1 MQQQPQQQFYK
12 INIASRAYDKWNI
25 YEQNTFIQ
33 SSLAGVSPS
42 EHKLFSDDVFTYDE
56 TNSAVT
62 LVHSSVRSNQ
72 YLPAVL
78 IISDNKTYGRKKE
91 NNKLLYKCVPDDSR
105 IPAFLIPYEIKHVG
119 FSKIFANLYV
129 TIQFVSWDKTQTHPH
144 GVITQTI
151 GSVEVLDNF
160 YEYQLYCKSLNH
172 SIQKFN
178 KQTYASLS
186 KEDNNNESII
196 RNVCDKYNVPD
207 CAKSTHIFTIDPPNS
222 TDFDDGF
229 SIQRDTTDPEKC
241 VLSIYISN
249 VPILLDSLN
258 LWSVFSQRIS
268 TIYLPDKKRPMLPT
282 VLSDGLCS
290 LQENKERIAFAM
302 ILTVLSDG
310 TIEHVDFANYK
321 ITAAKNYAY
330 ESRELKDDP
339 HYTLLMSCA
348 QKIAQKHKYM
358 SLLRNSHDVVAY
370 LMILM
375 NHMCATHMMPFNN
388 GIFRTVTMTLTPK
401 SSNLSEAKEETE
413 KEEVAVKEKEKD
425 LSEEFLPIEVNNFIK
440 IWKGSCGQYASIA
453 SAHSLLELD
462 AYIHITSPIRRL
474 VDILN
479 MIMFQ
484 QNRKMTCLGDQAT
497 AFCASW
503 SLKLDYINTTMRAIR
518 KVQSDC
524 TFLSLCSTDTE
535 LLQKEYVG
543 YCFDKICRNDGLFQY
558 NVYLTELKLAYR
570 ITTRENMLNYEK
582 RQYKLF
588 MFNNEDNFK
597 KKIRLQLLAV

>member
-1 MQQQPQQQFYK
+1 MQTSSHQQQFYK

-33 SSLAGVSPS
+33 STLTGVSPS

-56 TNSAVT
+56 TSAAAVT

-105 IPAFLIPYEIKHVG
+105 IPAFLVPYEIKHVG

-129 TIQFVSWDKTQTHPH
+129 TIQFVSWSQTQTHPH

-151 GSVEVLDNF
+151 GSVEELDNF

-178 KQTYASLS
+178 KQTHASLS
-186 KEDNNNESII
+186 AFSSDNNNESII

-207 CAKSTHIFTIDPPNS
+207 CPKTTHIFTIDPPNS

-229 SIQRDTTDPEKC
+229 SIQRDTTDPEKEKC

-290 LQENKERIAFAM
+290 LQENKERVAFTM
-302 ILTVLSDG
+302 ILTVLNDG

-321 ITAAKNYAY
+321 ITVTKNYAY
-330 ESRELKDDP
+330 ESRELKADP

-348 QKIAQKHKYM
+348 RTIAQKYKYM
-358 SLLRNSHDVVAY
+358 SLLRNSHDMVAY

-375 NHMCATHMMPFNN
+375 NHQCATHMIPFNN

-401 SSNLSEAKEETE
+401 SS
-413 KEEVAVKEKEKD
+413 D
-425 LSEEFLPIEVNNFIK
+425 LSETKEENAEVVLSDSKDEFLPIEVNNFIK
-440 IWKGSCGQYASIA
+440 IWKGSCGQYANIA

-484 QNRKMTCLGDQAT
+484 QNRKMTCLGEEAS

-524 TFLSLCSTDTE
+524 TFLSLCSTETE

-558 NVYLTELKLAYR
+558 NVYLNELKLAYR